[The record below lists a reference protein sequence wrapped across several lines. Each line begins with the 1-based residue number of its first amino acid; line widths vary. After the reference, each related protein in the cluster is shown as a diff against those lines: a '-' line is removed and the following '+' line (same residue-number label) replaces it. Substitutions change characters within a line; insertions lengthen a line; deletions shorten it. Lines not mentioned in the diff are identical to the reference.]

1 LLNSRSLLPKLK
13 IDELSILLPQNR
25 SDIAAVTETW
35 LRPDISSELL
45 SIDGY
50 NLHRADRRVGRGGG
64 VCVFTSIDDIPC
76 KRRVDLESPDL
87 ECLWLW
93 LRSYRLPRPLSGI
106 ALCAVYNAPGKPIE
120 DQNNLCD
127 HIVKTSD
134 FVRNQYPDCAL
145 IILGDFN
152 QLDVSHITSDLDL
165 IQVVNSSTRGVNTL
179 DLIICNTYNLYENPA
194 ILAPLGT
201 SDDNIVH
208 WTPKA
213 RYRYL
218 NNDTGSFHKRYTRH
232 FLRSGLDAF
241 GRWIRGANWF
251 ADVVQPSA
259 NNLTDSL
266 TTTLNTMDLTR
277 HQNKPWISHAIKSL
291 IQKRQNAFNNND
303 PVLWRHYKNK
313 VKKEITKRKKVFYED
328 KVKHLKNE
336 DCRKWWRFVN
346 SLSGRRNKSQPFTIE
361 KDGSALTDFE
371 LAEHLNT
378 FFLSVNEDISPLDI
392 NSTPAFL
399 PAEERL
405 PKISEIEAYSKLA
418 KINPYKASG
427 PYNIPARILKEFSI
441 ELSKPVARVF
451 NVSLSE
457 GVSRKN
463 ICIAKHFAVPPPVS
477 QSFHLPCVEQ
487 SQVLAHLLFA
497 AQCITY

>member
-1 LLNSRSLLPKLK
+1 MPLNRIELPSIPLPPTISLLNSRSLLPKLK

-64 VCVFTSIDDIPC
+64 VCVFTSIDIPC
-76 KRRVDLESPDL
+76 KRRVDLESPDF

-93 LRSYRLPRPLSGI
+93 LRPYRLPRPLSGI

-165 IQVVNSSTRGVNTL
+165 IQVVDSPTRGVNTL

-201 SDDNIVH
+201 SDHNIVH

-213 RYRYL
+213 RYL
-218 NNDTGSFHKRYTRH
+218 NNDTGSFPKRYTRH

-241 GRWIRGANWF
+241 GRWIYG
-251 ADVVQPSA
+251 
-259 NNLTDSL
+259 
-266 TTTLNTMDLTR
+266 
-277 HQNKPWISHAIKSL
+277 
-291 IQKRQNAFNNND
+291 
-303 PVLWRHYKNK
+303 
-313 VKKEITKRKKVFYED
+313 
-328 KVKHLKNE
+328 
-336 DCRKWWRFVN
+336 
-346 SLSGRRNKSQPFTIE
+346 GRR
-361 KDGSALTDFE
+361 
-371 LAEHLNT
+371 
-378 FFLSVNEDISPLDI
+378 
-392 NSTPAFL
+392 
-399 PAEERL
+399 
-405 PKISEIEAYSKLA
+405 
-418 KINPYKASG
+418 
-427 PYNIPARILKEFSI
+427 
-441 ELSKPVARVF
+441 
-451 NVSLSE
+451 
-457 GVSRKN
+457 
-463 ICIAKHFAVPPPVS
+463 
-477 QSFHLPCVEQ
+477 
-487 SQVLAHLLFA
+487 
-497 AQCITY
+497 